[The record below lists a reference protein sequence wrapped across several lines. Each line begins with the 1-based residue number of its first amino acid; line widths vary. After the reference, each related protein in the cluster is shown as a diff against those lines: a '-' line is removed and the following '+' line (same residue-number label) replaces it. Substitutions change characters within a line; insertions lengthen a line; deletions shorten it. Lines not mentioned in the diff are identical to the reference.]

1 MANSILIEEI
11 QRGKEE
17 EGRNS
22 QVIRRLTPT
31 VCPTQYRPCLLCT
44 EPMTQLESRRPEVA
58 LPTCGVAP
66 RRIPELDGIR
76 GTAIILVIGCHYE
89 VFAHQFW
96 GLPKFGWIGVDI
108 FFVLSGF
115 LITSVLLNLRG
126 RADSFGSFYS
136 RRFRR
141 ILPPYI
147 LMFVVMGLASAFMS
161 DYTLFSTEQMMK
173 NLFFWQSVWFA
184 PVFHAFGL
192 GTWHHPAALHNSAR
206 GLIGGISAAT
216 VVLWSLSV
224 EEYFYLLWAPVVLC
238 LNRKWLVVTGITICF
253 TALVFRCFFFI
264 GVATCESLFHRFDTL
279 IYGAFVALLVSSQVS
294 RKLLQRIFVT
304 SGCVGFVTMAA
315 VLLPMPHIVHKEI
328 REDHLFMVFGLLA
341 LSLMSACVVGLSVMH
356 SGSKPLFF
364 LRWSPL
370 RFIGT
375 ISYSLYL
382 FHGLVYLCFL
392 QFCQPTWAMALV
404 ALVISIGLSWLSF
417 RYIETPLLARTS
429 VKALVTAQ
437 LEAALVN

>member
-1 MANSILIEEI
+1 MN
-11 QRGKEE
+11 K
-17 EGRNS
+17 
-22 QVIRRLTPT
+22 
-31 VCPTQYRPCLLCT
+31 
-44 EPMTQLESRRPEVA
+44 LESRRPKVA
-58 LPTCGVAP
+58 LPACVVAP
-66 RRIPELDGIR
+66 RRIPELDGVR
-76 GTAIILVIGCHYE
+76 GIAIILVIGCHYE
-89 VFAHQFW
+89 VFARQFW

-126 RADSFGSFYS
+126 RVDSFSTFYS

-161 DYTLFSTEQMMK
+161 DYTLFSADQMVR
-173 NLFFWQSVWFA
+173 NLFFWQSVYVT
-184 PVFHAFGL
+184 PVFHAFSF
-192 GTWHHPAALHNSAR
+192 GTWHHPPALHNSAR
-206 GLIGGISAAT
+206 GLIGSISAAT
-216 VVLWSLSV
+216 FVLWSLSV

-238 LNRKWLVVTGITICF
+238 LNRKWLVVTGITVCL

-294 RKLLQRIFVT
+294 RKFLQAIFVVT
-304 SGCVGFVTMAA
+304 GCVGFVMMAA
-315 VLLPMPHIVHKEI
+315 VLFTMPYVMNKDI
-328 REDHLFMVFGLLA
+328 REDHLFVVFGMLA
-341 LSLMSACVVGLSVMH
+341 LSLMSACVVGLSVIH
-356 SGSKPLFF
+356 SGSKPLLF

-392 QFCQPTWAMALV
+392 QFCQPTWIMALV
-404 ALVISIGLSWLSF
+404 TLALSIGLSWLSF
-417 RYIETPLLARTS
+417 RYIETPLLARRN

-437 LEAALVN
+437 LAPALGS

>member
-1 MANSILIEEI
+1 L
-11 QRGKEE
+11 
-17 EGRNS
+17 
-22 QVIRRLTPT
+22 
-31 VCPTQYRPCLLCT
+31 YT
-44 EPMTQLESRRPEVA
+44 ESMSMLPEVA
-58 LPTCGVAP
+58 LPAEAALPSAGAS

-76 GTAIILVIGCHYE
+76 GIAILLVIGCHYE
-89 VFAHQFW
+89 VFARQLW

-126 RADSFGSFYS
+126 RADSFSTFYS

-147 LMFVVMGLASAFMS
+147 LVLVVMGLASAFMS
-161 DYTLFSTEQMMK
+161 DYCLFSADQMVR
-173 NLFFWQSVWFA
+173 NLFFWQSVYFA
-184 PVFHAFGL
+184 SVFHAFSL
-192 GTWHHPAALHNSAR
+192 GTWHHTAIHDNAR
-206 GLIGGISAAT
+206 GLIGSISAASL
-216 VVLWSLSV
+216 VFWSLSV

-238 LNRKWLVVTGITICF
+238 LNRKWLVVTGITICL

-264 GVATCESLFHRFDTL
+264 GASTCVILFHRFDAL

-294 RKLLQRIFVT
+294 RKFLQAIFVT
-304 SGCVGFVTMAA
+304 TGCVGFVMMAA
-315 VLLPMPHIVHKEI
+315 VLLTMPYVINKDI
-328 REDHLFMVFGLLA
+328 REDHLFVVFGLFA

-370 RFIGT
+370 RFLGG

-392 QFCQPTWAMALV
+392 QFCQSTWAMTLV
-404 ALVISIGLSWLSF
+404 VLVLSIGLSWLSF
-417 RYIETPLLARTS
+417 RYIETPLLASRNVRVS
-429 VKALVTAQ
+429 AQ
-437 LEAALVN
+437 LAVA